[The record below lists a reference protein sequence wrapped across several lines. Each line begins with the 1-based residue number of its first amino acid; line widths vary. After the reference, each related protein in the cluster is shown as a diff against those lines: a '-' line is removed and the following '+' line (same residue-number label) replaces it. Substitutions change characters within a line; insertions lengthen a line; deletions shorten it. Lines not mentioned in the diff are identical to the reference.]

1 MEIIN
6 KKIDELIP
14 YEYNNKKH
22 DETQVN
28 RIANSIKEF
37 GFTQPVVIDKN
48 NVVII
53 GHGRLE
59 ASKKLWLKE
68 IPCVKMEDLTEIQVK
83 KLRILD
89 NKLNESEW
97 DLENLQYDLATIP
110 DFNIGELEI
119 NVDDLFNDLF
129 PVDPDELD
137 DNFSLPSGEKAPFG
151 QITFTL
157 ADEQK
162 KEIEEAIKKV
172 KETDLYKSQMNYGNE
187 NSNWNALYCI
197 VSQWIALNQ

>member
-1 MEIIN
+1 
-6 KKIDELIP
+6 
-14 YEYNNKKH
+14 
-22 DETQVN
+22 
-28 RIANSIKEF
+28 
-37 GFTQPVVIDKN
+37 
-48 NVVII
+48 
-53 GHGRLE
+53 
-59 ASKKLWLKE
+59 
-68 IPCVKMEDLTEIQVK
+68 MEDLTEIQVK

-137 DNFSLPSGEKAPFG
+137 DNFSLPSGKKAPFG

-187 NSNWNALYCI
+187 NSN
-197 VSQWIALNQ
+197 